1 MSASVA
7 EQVIERSAQDVWA
20 YAADIVR
27 HAEWMTVTDARIVQG
42 DGTQVGARGR
52 ERVRFGPFGWDAE
65 FEVSEA
71 EPGRRLA
78 WKSVQGVPFD
88 LTVTLDL
95 EPIGPA
101 STKAML
107 RGGHPTARPVASAV
121 ADGRDGGK
129 CRAGARTLAAQGA
142 GRVGSGHD
150 SGDVMTSLTEFP
162 ISARAAAGDLDRAR
176 RWYEDRLGLLPEH
189 EDAGGAWYRFA
200 GETWLYLYA
209 TPSAGTAKNTIAG
222 WEVKDIETVMAELR
236 ERGVIFEEFDLGDVR
251 MVDGLADFG
260 MAKAAWFKDS
270 EGNTYELTEVR
281 QHP

>member
-71 EPGRRLA
+71 EPGRRIA

-95 EPIGPA
+95 RAYGP
-101 STKAML
+101 SVDQGEL
-107 RGGHPTARPVASAV
+107 RGGHPTARPVAAAV
-121 ADGRDGGK
+121 ADGRDGGQG
-129 CRAGARTLAAQGA
+129 RAGARTLAAQGA
-142 GRVGSGHD
+142 GRVGSG
-150 SGDVMTSLTEFP
+150 DVMTSLAEFP
-162 ISARAAAGDLDRAR
+162 ISARAAVGDLEPGAPLVRRPAR
-176 RWYEDRLGLLPEH
+176 
-189 EDAGGAWYRFA
+189 
-200 GETWLYLYA
+200 
-209 TPSAGTAKNTIAG
+209 TP
-222 WEVKDIETVMAELR
+222 
-236 ERGVIFEEFDLGDVR
+236 
-251 MVDGLADFG
+251 
-260 MAKAAWFKDS
+260 
-270 EGNTYELTEVR
+270 
-281 QHP
+281 P